1 VCAGTIRGATG
12 AAKDAADGL
21 RSAITRIGR
30 QSAPVVGRRSTV
42 RMRRIEAVEV
52 RASGLPA
59 GAKSA
64 EAAHEPRPRLR
75 PGQVQSRCDR

>member
-1 VCAGTIRGATG
+1 MTTPTSFPSLPADAVFLPAG
-12 AAKDAADGL
+12 
-21 RSAITRIGR
+21 
-30 QSAPVVGRRSTV
+30 V
-42 RMRRIEAVEV
+42 
-52 RASGLPA
+52 SGLPA